1 MYRRPSHSYSSPISI
16 SNSNSSDSLRTKHMK
31 ETGLVFSLKNKYL
44 DNDMTD
50 IILRQYYNDT
60 PYELINELHKI
71 YPFKHEKYTVY
82 AGYFGLNPRI
92 HLLVPEIVK
101 RIKDDPKGYYDPDGP
116 YRTKEQRL
124 LHFYH
129 NLAQNTN
136 KKVIP
141 YLKIIYDDNPDS
153 DNLNW
158 PNLCKNPNAIGILT
172 KEYEKVPNKLVW
184 SALCENP
191 KAIEILTKE
200 YEKEPNKNK
209 LVWSALCKNPN
220 AIEILTREYNKNP
233 DSTNINWD
241 ILSGNPKAIHLLTIK
256 INKDK
261 KLSKSPKNKINW
273 KKLSGNP
280 KAIKL
285 LITNIEE
292 IWWNSLSGNTNPKAI
307 QLLINRNLTKVYD
320 FNEKYHI
327 NWNILSGNP
336 NAIEL
341 IIKRLKVEEQH
352 ESLTHWYPDGIEGQR
367 HINWP
372 RLLANPSIFTIN
384 QGPPQLTEQEKI
396 LEIQLLKIKREKE
409 EEEYYTQRTRALIK
423 KLQSKQGI

>member
-136 KKVIP
+136 KKV
-141 YLKIIYDDNPDS
+141 
-153 DNLNW
+153 
-158 PNLCKNPNAIGILT
+158 
-172 KEYEKVPNKLVW
+172 KE
-184 SALCENP
+184 
-191 KAIEILTKE
+191 
-200 YEKEPNKNK
+200 
-209 LVWSALCKNPN
+209 
-220 AIEILTREYNKNP
+220 
-233 DSTNINWD
+233 
-241 ILSGNPKAIHLLTIK
+241 
-256 INKDK
+256 
-261 KLSKSPKNKINW
+261 
-273 KKLSGNP
+273 
-280 KAIKL
+280 
-285 LITNIEE
+285 
-292 IWWNSLSGNTNPKAI
+292 
-307 QLLINRNLTKVYD
+307 
-320 FNEKYHI
+320 
-327 NWNILSGNP
+327 
-336 NAIEL
+336 
-341 IIKRLKVEEQH
+341 
-352 ESLTHWYPDGIEGQR
+352 
-367 HINWP
+367 
-372 RLLANPSIFTIN
+372 
-384 QGPPQLTEQEKI
+384 
-396 LEIQLLKIKREKE
+396 
-409 EEEYYTQRTRALIK
+409 
-423 KLQSKQGI
+423 